1 MGVSHEKYLSLSAL
15 FHDRVTRRNK
25 VTPGVKIQSS
35 SDIAL
40 STGFHLSSHSH
51 MIAFDLLTGFLGSGK
66 TTLLNSFLRQQ
77 AGADTA
83 VIVNEFGAIGLDQLL
98 YQEFSQDVY
107 LLDNGCLCCTVTHSL
122 RETLLEI
129 KNVASQL
136 GRPPLRRVVIETTGL
151 ADPLPVLHALLGD
164 KTLMQHFRLGQVIT
178 TVDAVQGSQQLAQH
192 IESRRQ
198 ASVAEHLVITKT
210 DMAEPAQLQALRAQL
225 RDINPWA
232 QVTTSVD
239 GEAAVSVFSAAADA
253 QHLRLL
259 PHAHNNAHPGLAHG
273 IHTHGSD
280 VGAWSVFTDIR
291 PTWVGISAWWHLL
304 VQQFGDQ
311 LLRCKGLLPMNDVR
325 PVVVIQGVGKVFHTP
340 TYLTQ
345 WPDSDP
351 RGRIVC
357 IGTGLD
363 PAWLQAS
370 LRALAL
376 TEASCRPRNLLEL
389 NACF

>member
-1 MGVSHEKYLSLSAL
+1 
-15 FHDRVTRRNK
+15 
-25 VTPGVKIQSS
+25 
-35 SDIAL
+35 
-40 STGFHLSSHSH
+40 

-66 TTLLNSFLRQQ
+66 TTLLNSFLRRQ

-232 QVTTSVD
+232 QVTTSVA

-253 QHLRLL
+253 QQLRLL
-259 PHAHNNAHPGLAHG
+259 PHAHNNAHTGSAHG
-273 IHTHGSD
+273 VHSHGSD

-325 PVVVIQGVGKVFHTP
+325 PVVLIQGVGKVFHSP